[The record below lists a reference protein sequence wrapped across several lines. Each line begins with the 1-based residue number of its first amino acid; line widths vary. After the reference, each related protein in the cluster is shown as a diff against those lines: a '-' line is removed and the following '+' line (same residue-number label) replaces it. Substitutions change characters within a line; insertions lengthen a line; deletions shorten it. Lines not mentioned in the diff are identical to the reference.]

1 MHKYVCTKDAIA
13 VDWQVGFG
21 DITPITAL
29 EEMTAVFLMLIG
41 AALLPS
47 HCDLLEVPCCLPEC
61 LKSLL
66 CLMSS

>member
-1 MHKYVCTKDAIA
+1 MADAIA
-13 VDWQVGFG
+13 DDWQVGFG

-47 HCDLLEVPCCLPEC
+47 HFLPTTVPCCVPVC
-61 LKSLL
+61 NKSPL
-66 CLMSS
+66 CFMSS